1 MTMRDISRRLDRLDT
16 GRSIEPV
23 EFIVLRG
30 VKPRAAERLALGEL
44 APSEDDDHHLLH
56 YADGSG
62 PQMTNLHTLNR
73 RLDRLDSARP
83 IADRRVIRM
92 VRKEGETQAD
102 AIARWCSQNPSEP
115 PPDESTDFIILRSIV
130 SPNAK
135 SA

>member
-1 MTMRDISRRLDRLDT
+1 MTMRDIS
-16 GRSIEPV
+16 
-23 EFIVLRG
+23 
-30 VKPRAAERLALGEL
+30 
-44 APSEDDDHHLLH
+44 
-56 YADGSG
+56 
-62 PQMTNLHTLNR
+62 R

-92 VRKEGETQAD
+92 VQEEGETQAD

-115 PPDESTDFIILRSIV
+115 PPDDSTDFVVLRSIV

>member
-1 MTMRDISRRLDRLDT
+1 
-16 GRSIEPV
+16 
-23 EFIVLRG
+23 
-30 VKPRAAERLALGEL
+30 
-44 APSEDDDHHLLH
+44 
-56 YADGSG
+56 
-62 PQMTNLHTLNR
+62 MTNLHTLNR

-92 VRKEGETQAD
+92 VREEGETQAD

-135 SA
+135 SAWRGRWRGHERRAVRSLPTHICLSTLTRQPAPLVR

>member
-1 MTMRDISRRLDRLDT
+1 
-16 GRSIEPV
+16 
-23 EFIVLRG
+23 
-30 VKPRAAERLALGEL
+30 
-44 APSEDDDHHLLH
+44 
-56 YADGSG
+56 
-62 PQMTNLHTLNR
+62 MTNLHTLNR

-135 SA
+135 SAWRGSIA